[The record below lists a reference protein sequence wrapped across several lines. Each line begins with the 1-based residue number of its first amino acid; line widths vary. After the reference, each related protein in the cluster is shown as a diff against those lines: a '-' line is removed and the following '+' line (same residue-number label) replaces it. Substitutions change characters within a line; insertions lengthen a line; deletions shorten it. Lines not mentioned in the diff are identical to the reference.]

1 MEIDFNVD
9 RRFIIF
15 GDKLTSIDISRNLII
30 ESSYNTIDFSSNI
43 VIFDGHV
50 DLSRIICNNI
60 DFSNVSEISSNFLY
74 VDNINLPTNNKLKYN
89 SVI

>member
-30 ESSYNTIDFSSNI
+30 ESSYNTIDFSSNMYRLPGSGKNSGI
-43 VIFDGHV
+43 CTKKKMAQDCKITWDG
-50 DLSRIICNNI
+50 L
-60 DFSNVSEISSNFLY
+60 
-74 VDNINLPTNNKLKYN
+74 TNNYT
-89 SVI
+89 IC